1 MSKPRKSASAAPPSS
16 ARPSSAAAA
25 PAPVA
30 APAAEQQQL
39 ISQRKSDHL
48 ALCAS
53 GEVEFRAKGT
63 LLDQVQLVHDAL
75 PDRHVDEVDLT
86 TQVFGKRLRAPI
98 MISAM
103 TGGTDEAQEL
113 NRDLA
118 RAAEQLGLGFG
129 LGSQRAMVLRPET
142 ARTYQVRDVAPNML
156 LLGNLG
162 LVQAREMTTAQVREM
177 VKRVGADALCVH
189 LNPAMELIQP
199 GGDRD
204 FRSGRDV
211 LRRLHEEL
219 GVPVIVK
226 ETGCGLSRRVG
237 LAVRELGIG
246 AVDVSGAGGTSWVGV
261 ETRRAE
267 AETRALGEELWDWG
281 IPTAASIGLLGDLGL
296 TIIATGGVRTGVDV
310 AHALAL
316 GATLGGLAAP
326 VLRAYKA
333 GGYEGAV
340 QFLQHVIDGVRAV
353 TFLAGC
359 RTPGELR
366 YAPRV
371 LGSTL
376 RAWLTEA
383 R

>member
-1 MSKPRKSASAAPPSS
+1 
-16 ARPSSAAAA
+16 
-25 PAPVA
+25 VA

-63 LLDQVQLVHDAL
+63 LLEQVQLVHDAL

-237 LAVRELGIG
+237 LSVRELGIG

>member
-1 MSKPRKSASAAPPSS
+1 MTKPRKSPPASQSPS
-16 ARPSSAAAA
+16 A
-25 PAPVA
+25 PASVA
-30 APAAEQQQL
+30 PGLVEPEQQKL
-39 ISQRKSDHL
+39 ISQRKSDHI

-53 GEVEFRAKGT
+53 GEVEFRNKGT

-75 PDRHVDEVDLT
+75 PDRHLDDIDLT
-86 TQVFGKRLRAPI
+86 TPLLGKRLRAPV
-98 MISAM
+98 MVSGM
-103 TGGTDEAQEL
+103 TGGTDEAQAL

-129 LGSQRAMVLRPET
+129 LGSQRAMVVRPET
-142 ARTYQVRDVAPNML
+142 TRTYEVRDVAPNML

-219 GVPVIVK
+219 GVPIVVK

-267 AETRALGEELWDWG
+267 AATRALGEELWDWG
-281 IPTAASIGLLGDLGL
+281 IPTAASVGLLGDLGL
-296 TIIATGGVRTGVDV
+296 TIIATGGVRSGMDV

-316 GATLGGLAAP
+316 GATVGGLAAP
-326 VLRAYKA
+326 VLRAHKA
-333 GGYEGAV
+333 GGYEGTV
-340 QFLQHVIDGVRAV
+340 RFLQHVIDGVRAA

-359 RTPGELR
+359 RTPAELR

-371 LGSTL
+371 IGSTL